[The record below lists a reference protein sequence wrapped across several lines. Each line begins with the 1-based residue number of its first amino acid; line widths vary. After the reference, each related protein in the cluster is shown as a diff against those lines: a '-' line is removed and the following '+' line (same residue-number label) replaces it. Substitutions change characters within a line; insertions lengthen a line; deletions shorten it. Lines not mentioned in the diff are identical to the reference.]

1 MRFRILLTS
10 QVVLP
15 LLLPTLPFLL
25 RGSASS
31 AEPSLLNVVRRYAD
45 TMIEHGRDTYGDQ
58 KSGLLLSALDRSS
71 LKVLEIRP
79 APPAGVRRGDRVGLP
94 WRRLAGANPHLD
106 QNLLR
111 VLYTLSEITGEA
123 RYREVADH
131 ELKWFFENTQS
142 PVTGLLPWGEHLCWD
157 VLLDRPVSSG
167 TDLTHEFARPWVLW
181 DRSFELAPEPSR
193 RFALGLW
200 NHQIADKKTGAFDR
214 HAPYDRHGPR
224 DGRDF
229 PRHAGFYIHTWA
241 HAYRHTGDK
250 IFLGAIETVLA
261 RFERKRGSKDGT
273 LTATLGPLD
282 VETAASLV
290 PEPLAQRLRE
300 FAAVEDRLILE
311 DLRKKHTREDGTWS
325 FRPTWQSG
333 YASGVTADQAMFGL
347 ARHEQIGEKAFR
359 DLVIAVADA
368 YLDSL
373 PDEDVDV
380 WPMSFG
386 HVISAQVAAYK
397 FTRRRV
403 YLEEASRFARM
414 AVAIY
419 WEDRPL
425 PRASFKTGHYETI
438 TGVDSLALA
447 LLEVHA
453 VLHDLKI
460 PIPSNTIDR

>member
-25 RGSASS
+25 RGSAAC

-45 TMIEHGRDTYGDQ
+45 TMIEHGRDTYGDR
-58 KSGLLLSALDRSS
+58 KSGLFLSALDRGS

-200 NHQIADKKTGAFDR
+200 DHQIADKKTGAR
-214 HAPYDRHGPR
+214 
-224 DGRDF
+224 
-229 PRHAGFYIHTWA
+229 
-241 HAYRHTGDK
+241 
-250 IFLGAIETVLA
+250 
-261 RFERKRGSKDGT
+261 S
-273 LTATLGPLD
+273 ATH
-282 VETAASLV
+282 
-290 PEPLAQRLRE
+290 R
-300 FAAVEDRLILE
+300 
-311 DLRKKHTREDGTWS
+311 
-325 FRPTWQSG
+325 
-333 YASGVTADQAMFGL
+333 
-347 ARHEQIGEKAFR
+347 
-359 DLVIAVADA
+359 
-368 YLDSL
+368 
-373 PDEDVDV
+373 
-380 WPMSFG
+380 
-386 HVISAQVAAYK
+386 
-397 FTRRRV
+397 
-403 YLEEASRFARM
+403 
-414 AVAIY
+414 
-419 WEDRPL
+419 
-425 PRASFKTGHYETI
+425 
-438 TGVDSLALA
+438 
-447 LLEVHA
+447 
-453 VLHDLKI
+453 
-460 PIPSNTIDR
+460 